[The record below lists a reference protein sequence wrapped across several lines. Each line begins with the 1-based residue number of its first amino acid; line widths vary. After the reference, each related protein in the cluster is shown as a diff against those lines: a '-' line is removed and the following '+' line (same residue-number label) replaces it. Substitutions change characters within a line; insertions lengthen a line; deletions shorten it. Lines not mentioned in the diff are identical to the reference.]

1 MDELKST
8 LIKNGL
14 LLAYEEWYAINRT
27 AFEMG
32 GNPNN
37 PETLYGE
44 YEAETLREYKEA
56 KEKF

>member
-1 MDELKST
+1 MDELKNT

-14 LLAYEEWYAINRT
+14 LLAYEEWYAINRL
-27 AFEMG
+27 AFEVG

-37 PETLYGE
+37 PKTLYGE
-44 YEAETLREYKEA
+44 YEAATLKEYKEA